1 MSQLEAAEIY
11 DPEGDR
17 ATFLNP
23 AVLESEAVQTPW
35 RKPSKG

>member
-11 DPEGDR
+11 DPGDR

-23 AVLESEAVQTPW
+23 MVLESEAVQTPW